1 MHTFMI
7 HHEMYSCLANNPTV
21 WDYFV
26 LGDCILMNAALSYNI
41 SHCTMQSKW
50 NTNKQPLCK
59 ELEHFTNNF
68 TQFIPS
74 PKQENEILD
83 S

>member
-1 MHTFMI
+1 
-7 HHEMYSCLANNPTV
+7 MYSCLANNPTV